1 MAHVIFEPDVVHREG
16 IDVFFSEFSQ
26 RVAIASARGS
36 TVLYNVEMFMVDM
49 RVLEREHAFVR
60 LEAGHLR
67 NHVQKGVSTMRC

>member
-1 MAHVIFEPDVVHREG
+1 MSSTVKESMS
-16 IDVFFSEFSQ
+16 FSRNSAKEW
-26 RVAIASARGS
+26 AIASARGS